1 MITKPKVPRCQ
12 RASTIVL
19 HIHVKSLQK
28 KKKIQ
33 RKRAPT
39 PNNKKL
45 LLLLSMHSRDPSPF
59 TPAARATTLPTPS
72 IIPPT
77 TAKHH
82 HHHRLHHPHHRHH
95 HRGPSRA
102 ATQPQS
108 GSGASGVSTAD
119 SDSLARVKT
128 GEESGGGGGGGKD
141 EKERKTWAV
150 LRGKKVERGLGD
162 KYDTR
167 PFSFLLVFLKSLHQ
181 Y

>member
-1 MITKPKVPRCQ
+1 MPACQ
-12 RASTIVL
+12 HHSSKHTCQI
-19 HIHVKSLQK
+19 SPK
-28 KKKIQ
+28 KKNFQ

-141 EKERKTWAV
+141 EKERKAWAV